1 MRMYYAIDNVY
12 DETTK
17 MHFKTQRNDVELL
30 KDFGSVVRKC
40 REGPCG
46 SPIWK

>member
-1 MRMYYAIDNVY
+1 MRLNYAIDNIN

-17 MHFKTQRNDVELL
+17 NQFKAKRNDVELL

>member
-1 MRMYYAIDNVY
+1 M
-12 DETTK
+12 TK
-17 MHFKTQRNDVELL
+17 KQSQLFRNDVELF

-46 SPIWK
+46 SPIRKRRILFILPWRPI